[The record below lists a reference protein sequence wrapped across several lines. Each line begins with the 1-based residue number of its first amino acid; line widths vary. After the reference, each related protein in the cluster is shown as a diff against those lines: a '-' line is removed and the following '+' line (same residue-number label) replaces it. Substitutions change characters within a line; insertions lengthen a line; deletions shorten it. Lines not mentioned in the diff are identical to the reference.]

1 MWEKLFDN
9 LWLKLG
15 AILLACLLWLHASTD
30 KQYEYSFEYSLKM
43 TNLSPELILAEPL
56 PTSARIQI
64 YGKGK
69 ELLKLLL
76 SKERTLKIDAQKF
89 SAGEIELPL
98 KKEMI
103 SLPEGL
109 NLTVVDIA
117 APKTL
122 KLNLQELKEKKV
134 PVISQL
140 GIFPKEGYFQKG
152 KVKFTPE
159 EIKITG
165 PSENVEKI
173 SYILS
178 QEEEFQD
185 LKKSLSGT
193 IDLVPP
199 SFFNVSF
206 SPQMVNFSVDIEKG
220 EKRALDDLP
229 VKLVNVPRGKKAF
242 LDPKMTSLEIM
253 GEEKTLDEL
262 TPEKIK
268 IAIDCSGL
276 KNGKAKVSPQIQ
288 LPEDII
294 LIRAEPDSFNLEI
307 K

>member
-1 MWEKLFDN
+1 MWEKLLDN

-30 KQYEYSFEYSLKM
+30 KAYEYTFNYNLKM
-43 TNLSPELILAEPL
+43 VNLSPELILAEPV
-56 PTSARIQI
+56 PASIEVQI

-76 SKERTLKIDAQKF
+76 SKERTLRVDSQKF

-109 NLTVVDIA
+109 NLSVVDVVS
-117 APKTL
+117 PKTL
-122 KLNLQELKEKKV
+122 RIDLQKVEEKKV

-140 GIFPKEGYFQKG
+140 RLLPQEGYFQKG

-159 EIKITG
+159 EVKLIG
-165 PSENVEKI
+165 PSENVEKT

-178 QEEEFQD
+178 QEKEFQD

-199 SFFNVSF
+199 PFFNMRF
-206 SPQMVNFSVDIEKG
+206 SPEMVDFSAEIKKG
-220 EKRALDDLP
+220 EKRTLENLP
-229 VKLVNVPRGKKAF
+229 VRLINLPRGRKVL
-242 LDPKMTSLEIM
+242 LDPRTTNLEIL
-253 GEEKTLDEL
+253 GEKETLDEL
-262 TPEKIK
+262 TPESIK
-268 IAIDCSGL
+268 IYIDCSGL
-276 KNGKAKVSPQIQ
+276 KNGKTRVSPQIQ

-294 LIRAEPDSFNLEI
+294 LIKAEPDSFNVEI